1 MSVPRKKTCL
11 NKWLKNVVA
20 LTSTFLLQSIARLL
34 WWLSDFWFL
43 VSTLDSYQDYSLD
56 YEFIAHLARRPD
68 YAPLPINLNIIW
80 TFIWLQE
87 LLGAISQPF
96 RPLDNEESLH
106 SYWIWWFEVLATSYW
121 LPALFQ
127 SLSLPSRFQYVPS
140 PSMPP
145 RNIHHAYS

>member
-1 MSVPRKKTCL
+1 M
-11 NKWLKNVVA
+11 VA

-68 YAPLPINLNIIW
+68 YAPLPKNLNIIW